1 MGFPDGSDSKESDGR
16 VSNTLLKA
24 RPGDFRL
31 SLKGSENSLCLQ
43 KDSSGVP
50 GLRAVELN
58 FAAPW
63 DFWT

>member
-50 GLRAVELN
+50 
-58 FAAPW
+58 
-63 DFWT
+63 